1 MSVPSLELDAVTAA
15 PTVSVGSVRRCV
27 SETTSEGSLEG
38 WMSTREPSRLP
49 LIT

>member
-1 MSVPSLELDAVTAA
+1 MTVPSLELEAVTAA
-15 PTVSVGSVRRCV
+15 PTVSDGSVRRCV
-27 SETTSEGSLEG
+27 SETTSDGSLDG